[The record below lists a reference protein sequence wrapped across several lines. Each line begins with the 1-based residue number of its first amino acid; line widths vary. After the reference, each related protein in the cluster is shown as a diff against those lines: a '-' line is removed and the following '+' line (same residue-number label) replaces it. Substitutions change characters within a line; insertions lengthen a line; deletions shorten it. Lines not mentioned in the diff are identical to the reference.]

1 MREFIYKPPKKI
13 KYEGYIYNVHT
24 EHRNILN
31 LLEDM
36 NNPTITDTERSVILV
51 TRIFGKG
58 YKEDDHT
65 LTKYCP
71 VNDKTVH
78 KALEILNNG
87 KLPEEDN
94 ASNEAFMDFAF
105 DYKLYRLDILRNYN
119 KDILNGIEWWE
130 LWNMVENLPKDSL
143 LRETID
149 LRTMDTK
156 GMDAKT
162 KRAVKKAQEQ
172 VAIPKRE
179 YIKEEVEFIDIFE
192 DWL

>member
-65 LTKYCP
+65 LLC
-71 VNDKTVH
+71 
-78 KALEILNNG
+78 
-87 KLPEEDN
+87 
-94 ASNEAFMDFAF
+94 
-105 DYKLYRLDILRNYN
+105 
-119 KDILNGIEWWE
+119 
-130 LWNMVENLPKDSL
+130 
-143 LRETID
+143 
-149 LRTMDTK
+149 
-156 GMDAKT
+156 
-162 KRAVKKAQEQ
+162 
-172 VAIPKRE
+172 
-179 YIKEEVEFIDIFE
+179 
-192 DWL
+192 